1 MDGGESLKQMVDQM
15 EKFFDDDIHAALL
28 VLGGVAMSF
37 HFELLHNSLG
47 GVPST
52 LAVGDPVSG
61 KSKAVEAAMAIFD
74 ERDSIGC
81 KLHAG

>member
-1 MDGGESLKQMVDQM
+1 MVHQMQT
-15 EKFFDDDIHAALL
+15 FFDDDIHAALL
-28 VLGGVAMSF
+28 VLGGVAMAF

-47 GVPST
+47 GVPPT
-52 LAVGDPVSG
+52 IAIGDPVSG

-81 KLHAG
+81 KLYTNELSVLKM